1 MFICRR
7 EAIHRTF
14 VKQMYLYTKILN
26 HSHCYVMLRN
36 QKCMDGT
43 WLTLSWNLSFP
54 TLSVICLHRHVF
66 TVPTDPFIYLHII
79 VFGPLFGEV
88 RGVRAGLGV
97 HRSWDKGRWFVFS
110 FFKTLVLTLRKWG
123 SGRLRKKSFTGKL
136 KSVLLHKLRV
146 DHCR

>member
-54 TLSVICLHRHVF
+54 TLSVICLHHMYLPSQQTRLY
-66 TVPTDPFIYLHII
+66 TFILHII

-123 SGRLRKKSFTGKL
+123 SGRLRKKIIYRWAKICFIA
-136 KSVLLHKLRV
+136 
-146 DHCR
+146 